1 MVLTFKGDAART
13 PQEDPSDYTPPSQC
27 IVPSERVT
35 LGMEGAARLATKYGT
50 YCYLMAIDTEEFV
63 YSFTEATPAPTDA
76 AYFAKVRELHDA
88 SVAIGDCSLKCELF
102 KLVRV
107 DTSEAANVRRL
118 RWCLSLTATTSRHW
132 VVSRPHNFLSPELPL
147 FPAAV

>member
-1 MVLTFKGDAART
+1 MGDAARPREGT
-13 PQEDPSDYTPPSQC
+13 LCS
-27 IVPSERVT
+27 VPLTTRLRLNALCSERVT

-102 KLVRV
+102 RLVRV
-107 DTSEAANVRRL
+107 DTSEATNVRRL
-118 RWCLSLTATTSRHW
+118 GWH
-132 VVSRPHNFLSPELPL
+132 P
-147 FPAAV
+147 